1 MRILL
6 LSPWLP
12 WPPHDGGRIRVLE
25 TLRFLAAR
33 HQVTLLTH
41 VSSQAERQH
50 VDALRGLCE
59 SVEVRFVG
67 ADRLHRI
74 GRVALGLL
82 QGYPVIQSIYY
93 SRERA
98 DLLRKLSAD
107 DRFDIIQI
115 EFSMIA
121 RYARAISSR
130 CTAKRVLS
138 THNIESQRFEREIPL
153 SRWGLRRLAL
163 MINGWMFPAWEQRS
177 LQQFD
182 GAVAVS
188 EHDRDWLRRHLP
200 GGMVGFVP
208 NGVDCSYFQP
218 NPTDGVGASL
228 VFTGV
233 MDYPPNVDAVLWFVG
248 EVFPRLRARFPEL
261 RFDIVGARPSPQVL
275 ALQDRAGV
283 TVTGEVPD
291 VRPFVRKAA
300 AFVVPLRSGGGTRLK
315 ILQAMALGCPV
326 ISTRIGAEGLD
337 VAHDQTL
344 LFADEGTEFL
354 KQLERLLESHDL
366 RQRIVHQGRDL
377 VTRRYEWQSCLLGLE
392 DLYRQLSERAE
403 T

>member
-41 VSSQAERQH
+41 VTSQQERQH
-50 VDALRGLCE
+50 VDALRELCE
-59 SVEVRFVG
+59 SIEVRFVS
-67 ADRLHRI
+67 AERLHRI
-74 GRVALGLL
+74 GRVALGML
-82 QGYPVIQSIYY
+82 QGYPVIQSIYF
-93 SRERA
+93 SRELA
-98 DLLRKLSAD
+98 SLLRRLTD
-107 DRFDIIQI
+107 ENRFDVIQI

-121 RYARAISSR
+121 RYARAISTR

-138 THNIESQRFEREIPL
+138 THNIESLRFEREIPL

-163 MINGWMFPAWEQRS
+163 TINGWLFPAWEQKS

-188 EHDRDWLRRHLP
+188 EYDRDWLRRHLP
-200 GGMVGFVP
+200 GGVVGLVP
-208 NGVDCSYFQP
+208 NGVDCTYFQP
-218 NPTDGVGASL
+218 DPAARVGASL

-233 MDYPPNVDAVLWFVG
+233 MDYPPNIDAVVWFV
-248 EVFPRLRARFPEL
+248 EEIFPRLRARFPEL
-261 RFDIVGARPSPQVL
+261 RFDIVGARPGAEVL
-275 ALQDRAGV
+275 ALRDRPGV
-283 TVTGEVPD
+283 KVTGEVPD
-291 VRPFVRKAA
+291 VRPYVRQAA

-326 ISTRIGAEGLD
+326 ISTRIGAEGLE
-337 VAHDQTL
+337 VAHDETL
-344 LFADEGTEFL
+344 LFADDAAQFQQ
-354 KQLERLLESHDL
+354 QLERLFESQDL
-366 RQRIVHQGRDL
+366 RQRIVNQGREL
-377 VTRRYEWQSCLLGLE
+377 VTGRYEWQGCLLGLE
-392 DLYRQLSERAE
+392 DLYRQLSGRVAQ
-403 T
+403 